1 MKAILSCFLI
11 ILRELDLE
19 KISPSITWNLRRL
32 LFTHSLAMSSIVFKI
47 VRICNS
53 QFKCNYLKNQ
63 KPFLN
68 FLLYFW
74 NLLQILNVLKR
85 KMIVKANV
93 FPKLQTVKNLDWPI
107 SRGRRFRTPF
117 DSQNVEAS
125 KILAKSPWEN
135 IYHFF
140 PSFSVK
146 LIWKM
151 SPLVIGEIIKVF
163 VNTLTADDKNT
174 VQYSEILPLPIP
186 IQLSEK
192 QKNIFSIFCSIS
204 GSYIKF

>member
-1 MKAILSCFLI
+1 M
-11 ILRELDLE
+11 R
-19 KISPSITWNLRRL
+19 
-32 LFTHSLAMSSIVFKI
+32 SIVFKI

-74 NLLQILNVLKR
+74 NLLQILNVLKKKR
-85 KMIVKANV
+85 IVKANV

-151 SPLVIGEIIKVF
+151 SPLVIGEILKVF
-163 VNTLTADDKNT
+163 LNTLMADHKNT
-174 VQYSEILPLPIP
+174 V
-186 IQLSEK
+186 
-192 QKNIFSIFCSIS
+192 
-204 GSYIKF
+204 